1 MDSVIRAV
9 VIYLFLL
16 VLFRIGGKRTLAQI
30 TTFDLVLTLIISEA
44 IQQAML
50 DTDQS
55 LTHGLLLVTSLVAI
69 DVAISLVKQRWPSS
83 ARLLEGLPLV
93 IVERGDL
100 QQDRMARERV
110 SEEDVIH
117 AARQHH
123 GISRLEDVDYAV
135 LEESGGI
142 TVIPRQER
150 KA

>member
-9 VIYLFLL
+9 VTYLFLL
-16 VLFRIGGKRTLAQI
+16 VLFRIAGKRTLAQI

-44 IQQAML
+44 IQQAIL

-83 ARLLEGLPLV
+83 AKVLEGLPLV

-110 SEEDVIH
+110 SKEDVIH